1 MQEWSFKIN
10 YFDYN
15 LNLKLHCKFQTEVF
29 HPKFKYKQVRYDC
42 SHTHKS
48 IDKAKLENNWHGI
61 HGAYSAESLSNTS
74 CNITPSLW
82 AEN

>member
-15 LNLKLHCKFQTEVF
+15 LNLKHHCKFQTEVF

-42 SHTHKS
+42 LHTHKS
-48 IDKAKLENNWHGI
+48 IDKAKLENN
-61 HGAYSAESLSNTS
+61 
-74 CNITPSLW
+74 
-82 AEN
+82 